1 MSFLSSS
8 GDVTTQTAA
17 GAYAPAVPGLNQI
30 LSEATNIYNQ
40 GVGGSGYVAP
50 TTQTLQGISQSEELA
65 NLAAQEKAATL
76 SGSYLNPFLSP
87 IIQQAGTEAY
97 GQVASQF
104 SGAGRTPGGVTSQQQ
119 VASQIAQQA
128 MPYAFQSYENERGR
142 QLQTAA
148 GANSLTS
155 VGQTLEGYE
164 RQRQQAPY
172 ENLLQYAN
180 VINPVARGGAQ
191 GTQQSIGPQRNAFSS
206 AAGGAMMG
214 GSIGNMIG
222 GSTGA
227 MYGAG
232 LGALGGL
239 L

>member
-1 MSFLSSS
+1 MSGGSDGSNN
-8 GDVTTQTAA
+8 TTVNTTSEP
-17 GAYAPAVPGLNQI
+17 YAPSMPALNQI
-30 LSEATNIYNQ
+30 IGEAGTIYGAGPN
-40 GVGGSGYVAP
+40 YVAP
-50 TTQTLQGISQSEELA
+50 NALTMEGLASQESMGRAANTQLA
-65 NLAAQEKAATL
+65 DTVAGKY
-76 SGSYLNPFLSP
+76 SNPFLSP
-87 IIQQAGTEAY
+87 IIQSAANDVYSG
-97 GQVASQF
+97 VASQF

-119 VASQIAQQA
+119 VAGQIAQQA

-155 VGQTLEGYE
+155 VGQSLEGYE

-172 ENLLQYAN
+172 ENLMQYAN

-206 AAGGAMMG
+206 AAGGAMIG
-214 GSIGNMIG
+214 GSIGGMING
-222 GSTGA
+222 PVGA
-227 MYGAG
+227 AYGAG

>member
-1 MSFLSSS
+1 MSGGSDGSNN
-8 GDVTTQTAA
+8 TTVNTTSEP
-17 GAYAPAVPGLNQI
+17 YAPAMPALNQI
-30 LSEATNIYNQ
+30 IGEAGTIYGAGPN
-40 GVGGSGYVAP
+40 YVAP
-50 TTQTLQGISQSEELA
+50 NTLTMEGLASQEAMGRAANTQLA
-65 NLAAQEKAATL
+65 DTVAGKY
-76 SGSYLNPFLSP
+76 SNPFLSP
-87 IIQQAGTEAY
+87 IIQAAANDVYSG
-97 GQVASQF
+97 VASQF

-155 VGQTLEGYE
+155 VGQTLEAYE

-206 AAGGAMMG
+206 AAGGAMVG
-214 GSIGNMIG
+214 GSIGSMIG

>member
-1 MSFLSSS
+1 MSGGS
-8 GDVTTQTAA
+8 GGGNDTTVNTTSEP
-17 GAYAPAVPGLNQI
+17 YAPAMPALNQI
-30 LSEATNIYNQ
+30 VGEAGTIYAAGPN
-40 GVGGSGYVAP
+40 YVAP
-50 TTQTLQGISQSEELA
+50 NALTMEGLASQESMGRAANTQLA
-65 NLAAQEKAATL
+65 DTVAGKY
-76 SGSYLNPFLSP
+76 SNPFLSP
-87 IIQQAGTEAY
+87 IIQAAANDVYSG
-97 GQVASQF
+97 VASQF

-119 VASQIAQQA
+119 VAGQIAQQA

-222 GSTGA
+222 GPTGA

>member
-1 MSFLSSS
+1 MSS
-8 GDVTTQTAA
+8 GSDGGNDTTVNTTSEP
-17 GAYAPAVPGLNQI
+17 YAPAMPALNQI
-30 LSEATNIYNQ
+30 IGEAGTIYGAGPN
-40 GVGGSGYVAP
+40 YVAP
-50 TTQTLQGISQSEELA
+50 NALTMEGLASQETMGRAANTQLA
-65 NLAAQEKAATL
+65 DTVAGKY
-76 SGSYLNPFLSP
+76 SNPFLSP
-87 IIQQAGTEAY
+87 IIQAAANDVYSG
-97 GQVASQF
+97 VASQF

-119 VASQIAQQA
+119 VAGQIAQQA

-214 GSIGNMIG
+214 GSIGSMIG

>member
-1 MSFLSSS
+1 MS
-8 GDVTTQTAA
+8 GGNDGGNNTTVNTTSEP
-17 GAYAPAVPGLNQI
+17 YAPSMPALNQI
-30 LSEATNIYNQ
+30 IGEAGTIYGAGPN
-40 GVGGSGYVAP
+40 YVAP
-50 TTQTLQGISQSEELA
+50 NALTMEGLASQESMGRAANTQLA
-65 NLAAQEKAATL
+65 DTVAGKY
-76 SGSYLNPFLSP
+76 SNPFLSP
-87 IIQQAGTEAY
+87 IIQAAANDVYSG
-97 GQVASQF
+97 VASQF

-119 VASQIAQQA
+119 VAGQIAQQA

>member
-1 MSFLSSS
+1 MSGGS
-8 GDVTTQTAA
+8 GGGNDTTVNTTSEP
-17 GAYAPAVPGLNQI
+17 YAPAMPALNQI
-30 LSEATNIYNQ
+30 IGEAGTIYGAGPN
-40 GVGGSGYVAP
+40 YVAP
-50 TTQTLQGISQSEELA
+50 NALTMEGLASQESMGRAANTQLA
-65 NLAAQEKAATL
+65 DTVAGKY
-76 SGSYLNPFLSP
+76 SNPFLSP
-87 IIQQAGTEAY
+87 IIQAAANDVYSG
-97 GQVASQF
+97 VASQF

-119 VASQIAQQA
+119 VAGQIAQQA

-214 GSIGNMIG
+214 GSIGSMIG

>member
-1 MSFLSSS
+1 MSGGSDGSNS
-8 GDVTTQTAA
+8 TTVNTTSEP
-17 GAYAPAVPGLNQI
+17 YAPAMPALNQI
-30 LSEATNIYNQ
+30 VGEAGTIYGAGPN
-40 GVGGSGYVAP
+40 YVAP
-50 TTQTLQGISQSEELA
+50 NALTMEGLASQESMGRAANTQLA
-65 NLAAQEKAATL
+65 DTVAGKY
-76 SGSYLNPFLSP
+76 SNPFLSP
-87 IIQQAGTEAY
+87 IIQAAANDVYSG
-97 GQVASQF
+97 VASQF

-119 VASQIAQQA
+119 VAGQIAQQA

-164 RQRQQAPY
+164 KQRQQAPY

>member
-1 MSFLSSS
+1 MSGGSDGGNS
-8 GDVTTQTAA
+8 TTVNTTSEP
-17 GAYAPAVPGLNQI
+17 YAPAMPALNQI
-30 LSEATNIYNQ
+30 VGEAGTIYGAGPN
-40 GVGGSGYVAP
+40 YVAP
-50 TTQTLQGISQSEELA
+50 NALTMEGLASQETMGRAANTQLA
-65 NLAAQEKAATL
+65 DTVAGKY
-76 SGSYLNPFLSP
+76 SNPFLSP
-87 IIQQAGTEAY
+87 IIQAAANDVYSG
-97 GQVASQF
+97 VASQF

-119 VASQIAQQA
+119 VAGQIAQQA

-214 GSIGNMIG
+214 GSIGSMIG

>member
-1 MSFLSSS
+1 MSGGS
-8 GDVTTQTAA
+8 GGGNDTTVNTTSEP
-17 GAYAPAVPGLNQI
+17 YAPAMPALNQI
-30 LSEATNIYNQ
+30 IGEAGTIYGAGPN
-40 GVGGSGYVAP
+40 YVAP
-50 TTQTLQGISQSEELA
+50 NTLTMEGLASQESMGRAANTQLA
-65 NLAAQEKAATL
+65 DTVAGKY
-76 SGSYLNPFLSP
+76 SNPFLSP
-87 IIQQAGTEAY
+87 IIQAAANDVYSG
-97 GQVASQF
+97 VASQF

-119 VASQIAQQA
+119 VAGQIAQQA

>member
-1 MSFLSSS
+1 MSGGSDGSNN
-8 GDVTTQTAA
+8 TTVNTTSEP
-17 GAYAPAVPGLNQI
+17 YAPSMPALNQI
-30 LSEATNIYNQ
+30 IGEAGTIYGAGPN
-40 GVGGSGYVAP
+40 YVAP
-50 TTQTLQGISQSEELA
+50 NALTMEGLASQESMGRAANTQLA
-65 NLAAQEKAATL
+65 DTVAGKY
-76 SGSYLNPFLSP
+76 SNPFLSP
-87 IIQQAGTEAY
+87 IIQAAANDVYSG
-97 GQVASQF
+97 VASQF

-119 VASQIAQQA
+119 VAGQIAQQA

-155 VGQTLEGYE
+155 VGQSLEGYE

-172 ENLLQYAN
+172 ENLMQYAN

-206 AAGGAMMG
+206 AAGGAMIG
-214 GSIGNMIG
+214 GSIGGMING
-222 GSTGA
+222 PVGA
-227 MYGAG
+227 AYGAG

>member
-1 MSFLSSS
+1 MSGGS
-8 GDVTTQTAA
+8 GGGNDTTVNTTSEP
-17 GAYAPAVPGLNQI
+17 YAPAMPALNQI
-30 LSEATNIYNQ
+30 IGEAGTIYGAGPN
-40 GVGGSGYVAP
+40 YVAP
-50 TTQTLQGISQSEELA
+50 NTLTMEGLASQESMGRAANTQLA
-65 NLAAQEKAATL
+65 DTVAGKY
-76 SGSYLNPFLSP
+76 SNPFLSP
-87 IIQQAGTEAY
+87 IIASAANDVYSG
-97 GQVASQF
+97 VASQF

-119 VASQIAQQA
+119 VAGQIAQQA

-206 AAGGAMMG
+206 AAGGAMIG

>member
-1 MSFLSSS
+1 MSGGSS
-8 GDVTTQTAA
+8 GGNDTTVNTTSEP
-17 GAYAPAVPGLNQI
+17 YAPAMPALNQI
-30 LSEATNIYNQ
+30 IGEAGTIYGAGPN
-40 GVGGSGYVAP
+40 YVAP
-50 TTQTLQGISQSEELA
+50 NALTMEGLASQESMGRAANTQLA
-65 NLAAQEKAATL
+65 DTVAGKY
-76 SGSYLNPFLSP
+76 SNPCLSP
-87 IIQQAGTEAY
+87 IIQAAANDVYSG
-97 GQVASQF
+97 VASQF

-119 VASQIAQQA
+119 VAGQIAQQA

-155 VGQTLEGYE
+155 VGQSLEGYE

-214 GSIGNMIG
+214 GSIGGMING
-222 GSTGA
+222 PTGA

>member
-1 MSFLSSS
+1 MSGGSD
-8 GDVTTQTAA
+8 GGNNTTVNTTSEP
-17 GAYAPAVPGLNQI
+17 YAPSMPALNQI
-30 LSEATNIYNQ
+30 IGEAGTIYGAGPN
-40 GVGGSGYVAP
+40 YVAP
-50 TTQTLQGISQSEELA
+50 NALTMEGLASQESMGRAANTQLA
-65 NLAAQEKAATL
+65 DTVAGKY
-76 SGSYLNPFLSP
+76 SNPFLSP
-87 IIQQAGTEAY
+87 IIQAAANDVYSG
-97 GQVASQF
+97 VASQF

-119 VASQIAQQA
+119 VAGQIAQQA

-155 VGQTLEGYE
+155 VGQSLEGYE

-172 ENLLQYAN
+172 ENLMQYAN

-206 AAGGAMMG
+206 AAGGAMIG
-214 GSIGNMIG
+214 GSIGGMING
-222 GSTGA
+222 PVGA
-227 MYGAG
+227 AYGAG

>member
-1 MSFLSSS
+1 MSGGS
-8 GDVTTQTAA
+8 GGGNDTTVNTTSEP
-17 GAYAPAVPGLNQI
+17 YAPAMPALNQI
-30 LSEATNIYNQ
+30 IGEAGTIYGAGPN
-40 GVGGSGYVAP
+40 YVAP
-50 TTQTLQGISQSEELA
+50 NALTMEGLASQESMGRAANTQLA
-65 NLAAQEKAATL
+65 DTVAGKY
-76 SGSYLNPFLSP
+76 SNPFLSP
-87 IIQQAGTEAY
+87 IIASAANDVYSG
-97 GQVASQF
+97 VASQF

-119 VASQIAQQA
+119 VAGQIAQQA

-214 GSIGNMIG
+214 GSIGSMIG

>member
-1 MSFLSSS
+1 MS
-8 GDVTTQTAA
+8 GGNDGGNNTTVNTTSEP
-17 GAYAPAVPGLNQI
+17 YAPAMPALNQI
-30 LSEATNIYNQ
+30 IGEAGTIYGAGPN
-40 GVGGSGYVAP
+40 YVAP
-50 TTQTLQGISQSEELA
+50 NALTMEGLASQETMGRAANTQLA
-65 NLAAQEKAATL
+65 DTVAGKY
-76 SGSYLNPFLSP
+76 SNPFLSP
-87 IIQQAGTEAY
+87 IIQAAANDVYSG
-97 GQVASQF
+97 VASQF

-119 VASQIAQQA
+119 VAGQIAQQA

-155 VGQTLEGYE
+155 VGQSLEGYE

-214 GSIGNMIG
+214 GSIGGMING
-222 GSTGA
+222 PTGA

>member
-1 MSFLSSS
+1 MSGGS
-8 GDVTTQTAA
+8 GGGNDTTVNTTSEP
-17 GAYAPAVPGLNQI
+17 YAPAMPALNQI
-30 LSEATNIYNQ
+30 IGEAGTIYGAGPN
-40 GVGGSGYVAP
+40 YVAP
-50 TTQTLQGISQSEELA
+50 NTLTMEGLASQESMGRAANTQLA
-65 NLAAQEKAATL
+65 DTVAGKY
-76 SGSYLNPFLSP
+76 SNPFLSP
-87 IIQQAGTEAY
+87 IIQAAANDVYSG
-97 GQVASQF
+97 VASQF

-119 VASQIAQQA
+119 VAGQIAQQA

-206 AAGGAMMG
+206 AAGGAMIG

>member
-1 MSFLSSS
+1 MSGGSDGSNN
-8 GDVTTQTAA
+8 TTVNTTSEP
-17 GAYAPAVPGLNQI
+17 YAPSMPALNQI
-30 LSEATNIYNQ
+30 IGEAGTIYGAGPN
-40 GVGGSGYVAP
+40 YVAP
-50 TTQTLQGISQSEELA
+50 NALTMEGLASQESMGRAANTQLA
-65 NLAAQEKAATL
+65 DTVAGKY
-76 SGSYLNPFLSP
+76 SNPFLSP
-87 IIQQAGTEAY
+87 IIQSAANDVYSG
-97 GQVASQF
+97 VASQF

-119 VASQIAQQA
+119 VAGQIAQQA

-155 VGQTLEGYE
+155 VGQSLEGYE

-172 ENLLQYAN
+172 ENLRQYAN

-206 AAGGAMMG
+206 AAGGAMIG
-214 GSIGNMIG
+214 GSIGGMING
-222 GSTGA
+222 PVGA
-227 MYGAG
+227 AYGAG

>member
-1 MSFLSSS
+1 MSGGS
-8 GDVTTQTAA
+8 GGGNDTTVNTTSEP
-17 GAYAPAVPGLNQI
+17 YAPAMPALNQI
-30 LSEATNIYNQ
+30 IGEAGTIYGAGPN
-40 GVGGSGYVAP
+40 YVAP
-50 TTQTLQGISQSEELA
+50 NALTMEGLASQESMGRAANTQLA
-65 NLAAQEKAATL
+65 DTVAGKY
-76 SGSYLNPFLSP
+76 SNPFLSP
-87 IIQQAGTEAY
+87 IIQAAANDVYSG
-97 GQVASQF
+97 VASQF

-119 VASQIAQQA
+119 VAGQIAQQA

-164 RQRQQAPY
+164 TQRQQAPY

-214 GSIGNMIG
+214 GSIGSMIG

>member
-1 MSFLSSS
+1 MSGGSDGSNN
-8 GDVTTQTAA
+8 TTVNTTSEP
-17 GAYAPAVPGLNQI
+17 YAPAMPALNQI
-30 LSEATNIYNQ
+30 IGEAGTIYGAGPN
-40 GVGGSGYVAP
+40 YVAP
-50 TTQTLQGISQSEELA
+50 NTLTMEGLASQEAMGRAANTQLA
-65 NLAAQEKAATL
+65 DTVAGKY
-76 SGSYLNPFLSP
+76 SNPFLSP
-87 IIQQAGTEAY
+87 IIQAAANDVYSG
-97 GQVASQF
+97 VASQF

-119 VASQIAQQA
+119 VAGQIAQQA
-128 MPYAFQSYENERGR
+128 MPYAFQSYENERAR

>member
-1 MSFLSSS
+1 MSGGSS
-8 GDVTTQTAA
+8 GGNDTTVNTTSEP
-17 GAYAPAVPGLNQI
+17 YAPAMPALNQI
-30 LSEATNIYNQ
+30 IGEAGTIYGAGPN
-40 GVGGSGYVAP
+40 YVAP
-50 TTQTLQGISQSEELA
+50 NALTMEGLASQESMGRAANTQLA
-65 NLAAQEKAATL
+65 DTVAGKY
-76 SGSYLNPFLSP
+76 SNPFLSP
-87 IIQQAGTEAY
+87 IIQAAANDVYSG
-97 GQVASQF
+97 VASQF

-119 VASQIAQQA
+119 VAGQIAQQA

-155 VGQTLEGYE
+155 VGQSLEGYE

-214 GSIGNMIG
+214 GSIGGMING
-222 GSTGA
+222 PTGA

>member
-1 MSFLSSS
+1 MSFGGGGSSNTA
-8 GDVTTQTAA
+8 TTTVDPYAPTQGALGEIISEAGTIYGAGPTYVPPSQQTMEGLKAQEGLATAA
-17 GAYAPAVPGLNQI
+17 NTQLAD
-30 LSEATNIYNQ
+30 T
-40 GVGGSGYVAP
+40 VA
-50 TTQTLQGISQSEELA
+50 GKYS
-65 NLAAQEKAATL
+65 
-76 SGSYLNPFLSP
+76 NPFLSP
-87 IIQQAGTEAY
+87 IIQAAANDVYSG
-97 GQVASQF
+97 VASQF

-119 VASQIAQQA
+119 VAGQIAQQA

-191 GTQQSIGPQRNAFSS
+191 GTQQSIGPQPNAFSS

>member
-1 MSFLSSS
+1 MSGGSD
-8 GDVTTQTAA
+8 GGNNTTVNTTSEP
-17 GAYAPAVPGLNQI
+17 YAPSMPALNQI
-30 LSEATNIYNQ
+30 IGEAGTIYGAGPN
-40 GVGGSGYVAP
+40 YVAP
-50 TTQTLQGISQSEELA
+50 NALTMEGLASQESMGRAANTQLA
-65 NLAAQEKAATL
+65 DTVAGKY
-76 SGSYLNPFLSP
+76 SNPFLSP
-87 IIQQAGTEAY
+87 IIQAAANDVYSG
-97 GQVASQF
+97 VASQF

-119 VASQIAQQA
+119 VAGQIAQQA

-155 VGQTLEGYE
+155 VGQSLEGYE

-172 ENLLQYAN
+172 ENLMQYAN

-214 GSIGNMIG
+214 GSIGGMIN

>member
-1 MSFLSSS
+1 MSGGS
-8 GDVTTQTAA
+8 GGGNDTTVNTTSEP
-17 GAYAPAVPGLNQI
+17 YAPSMPALNQI
-30 LSEATNIYNQ
+30 IGEAGTIYGAGPN
-40 GVGGSGYVAP
+40 YVAP
-50 TTQTLQGISQSEELA
+50 NALTMEGLASQESMGRAANTQLA
-65 NLAAQEKAATL
+65 DTVAGKY
-76 SGSYLNPFLSP
+76 SNPFLSP
-87 IIQQAGTEAY
+87 IIQAAANDVYSG
-97 GQVASQF
+97 VASQF

-119 VASQIAQQA
+119 VAGQIAQQA

-155 VGQTLEGYE
+155 VGQSLEGYE

-180 VINPVARGGAQ
+180 VINPVARGGSQ

-222 GSTGA
+222 GPTGA

-232 LGALGGL
+232 LGAIGGL

>member
-1 MSFLSSS
+1 MS
-8 GDVTTQTAA
+8 GGNDGGNNTTVNTTSEP
-17 GAYAPAVPGLNQI
+17 YAPAMPALNQI
-30 LSEATNIYNQ
+30 IGEAGTIYGAGPN
-40 GVGGSGYVAP
+40 YVAP
-50 TTQTLQGISQSEELA
+50 NALTMEGLASQESMGRAANTQLA
-65 NLAAQEKAATL
+65 DTVAGKY
-76 SGSYLNPFLSP
+76 SNPFLSP
-87 IIQQAGTEAY
+87 IIQAAANDVYSG
-97 GQVASQF
+97 VASQF

-119 VASQIAQQA
+119 VAGQIAQQA

>member
-1 MSFLSSS
+1 MSGGSDGGNS
-8 GDVTTQTAA
+8 TTVNTTSEP
-17 GAYAPAVPGLNQI
+17 YAPAMPALNQI
-30 LSEATNIYNQ
+30 VGEAGTIYGAGPN
-40 GVGGSGYVAP
+40 YVAP
-50 TTQTLQGISQSEELA
+50 NALTMEGLASQESMGRAANTQLA
-65 NLAAQEKAATL
+65 DTVAGKY
-76 SGSYLNPFLSP
+76 SNPFLSP
-87 IIQQAGTEAY
+87 IIQAAANDVYSG
-97 GQVASQF
+97 VASQF

-119 VASQIAQQA
+119 VAGQIAQQA

-191 GTQQSIGPQRNAFSS
+191 GTQQSIGPQPNAFSS

>member
-1 MSFLSSS
+1 MSGGSDGGNS
-8 GDVTTQTAA
+8 TTVNTTSEP
-17 GAYAPAVPGLNQI
+17 YAPAMPALNQI
-30 LSEATNIYNQ
+30 VGEAGTIYGAGPN
-40 GVGGSGYVAP
+40 YVAP
-50 TTQTLQGISQSEELA
+50 NALTMEGLASQESMGRAANTQLA
-65 NLAAQEKAATL
+65 DTVAGKY
-76 SGSYLNPFLSP
+76 SNPFLSP
-87 IIQQAGTEAY
+87 IIQAAANDVYSG
-97 GQVASQF
+97 VASQF

-119 VASQIAQQA
+119 VAGQIAQQA

-164 RQRQQAPY
+164 TQRQQAPY

-214 GSIGNMIG
+214 GSIGSMIG

>member
-1 MSFLSSS
+1 MSGGSDGSNN
-8 GDVTTQTAA
+8 TTVNTTSEP
-17 GAYAPAVPGLNQI
+17 YAPAMPALNQI
-30 LSEATNIYNQ
+30 IGEAGTIYGAGPN
-40 GVGGSGYVAP
+40 YVAP
-50 TTQTLQGISQSEELA
+50 NTLTMEGLASQEAMGRAANTQLA
-65 NLAAQEKAATL
+65 DTVAGKY
-76 SGSYLNPFLSP
+76 SNPFLSP
-87 IIQQAGTEAY
+87 IIQAAANDVYSG
-97 GQVASQF
+97 VASQF